1 MELSLDWVLEWG
13 ELRTWAGM
21 NIESCRFEC
30 MNSPG
35 HGIYL
40 SGGDYNAQ
48 QPYDIRIAN
57 K

>member
-1 MELSLDWVLEWG
+1 MG

-30 MNSPG
+30 NNSPG